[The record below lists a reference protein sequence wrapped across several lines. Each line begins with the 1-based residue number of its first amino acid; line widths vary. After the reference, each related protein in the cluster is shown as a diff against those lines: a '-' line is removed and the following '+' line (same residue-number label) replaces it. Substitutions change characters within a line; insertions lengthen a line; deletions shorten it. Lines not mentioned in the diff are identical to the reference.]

1 MDQRMNKLWLRISSA
16 FFLTILILLL
26 LLWWAIASTLQT
38 FARDQVM
45 TQLEDT
51 SQVITHQLQYQET
64 EEIYQN
70 VSNWL
75 EDFTSDS
82 DIRMTFIG
90 TDGEVI
96 VDSVHPAEEMENHSD
111 REEVEALI
119 DTSSRAYSIERYSDT
134 LGETMLYHAQK
145 AYDNDGNVAGI
156 IRTSMTLDSLEA
168 MIAEFWRSAAFV
180 TGGLIILFAI
190 ISTLIARGISRPINE
205 IIQVTDQLRNK
216 NYSSRITM
224 ETRGEIKVLADSVN
238 ELASSLYLQTKE
250 IEENSRE
257 LESIM
262 SQMNSGVLI
271 INQEGYIE
279 LINPSMESIL
289 NMRKSDLIDQ
299 HFTQIQSFPILIGLM
314 QELLQSNRKIEEELY
329 FSENFIY
336 DAHLTPFYGKGWK
349 RRGVIVV
356 LHNITN
362 IRRLEQ
368 IRSDF
373 IANVSHELKTP
384 VTSVKGFAETLLS
397 NEVQDPETRTY
408 FLQIIYDESERIDRL
423 IHDLLQ
429 LSRIEKHEMPL
440 NITSVDVIR
449 LLHRISATL
458 QKEIEKKTL
467 NLQLPKIEQPIFVDL
482 DVDRFSQVILNLL
495 ANAVNYSNEFGNI
508 KVGVV
513 FSKDEFILAVSDDG
527 IGIPKNT
534 MSRVFER
541 FYRVDKARS
550 RHSGGTG
557 LGLSIVKHLVE
568 LHNGRIDVES
578 IEGEGSTFTVIVPRR
593 QNNDTIN

>member
-1 MDQRMNKLWLRISSA
+1 MNKLWLRISSA

-51 SQVITHQLQYQET
+51 SQVIAHQLQYQET
-64 EEIYQN
+64 EEIYEN

-75 EDFTSDS
+75 EDFTSES
-82 DIRMTFIG
+82 DIRMTFISP
-90 TDGEVI
+90 DGEVI
-96 VDSVHPAEEMENHSD
+96 VDSMHPAEEMDNHSD
-111 REEVEALI
+111 REEVQALMN
-119 DTSSRAYSIERYSDT
+119 TSSRSYSVERYSDT
-134 LGETMLYHAQK
+134 LDASMLYHAQK
-145 AYDNDGNVAGI
+145 AYDSDGQVAGI
-156 IRTSMTLDSLEA
+156 IRTSMTLDTLEA

-205 IIQVTDQLRNK
+205 IIQVTDELRNK

-279 LINPSMESIL
+279 LINPSMEAIL
-289 NMRKSDLIDQ
+289 NMKKSDLIDQ
-299 HFTQIQSFPILIGLM
+299 HFTRIQSFPVLIRLM
-314 QELLQSNRKIEEELY
+314 QEILQSNRKIEEELY

-362 IRRLEQ
+362 LRRLEQ

-397 NEVQDPETRTY
+397 NEVQDEETRTY

-449 LLHRISATL
+449 LLHKTAATL
-458 QKEIEKKTL
+458 QKEIEKKNL
-467 NLQLPKIEQPIFVDL
+467 NLHLPKIDQSIFVDL

-495 ANAVNYSNEFGNI
+495 ANAINYSNEFGNI

-527 IGIPKNT
+527 IGIPKNMMT
-534 MSRVFER
+534 RVFER

-578 IEGEGSTFTVIVPRR
+578 IEGEGSTFTVIVPRH

>member
-1 MDQRMNKLWLRISSA
+1 MNKLWLRISLA
-16 FFLTILILLL
+16 FFLTILILLI

-51 SQVITHQLQYQET
+51 SQVIAHQLQFQDAGDIRED
-64 EEIYQN
+64 
-70 VSNWL
+70 VALWL
-75 EDFTSDS
+75 EDFTTDS
-82 DIRMTFIG
+82 DIRLTFIAP
-90 TDGEVI
+90 DGEVI
-96 VDSVHPAEEMENHSD
+96 VDSMHVAEDMENHSD
-111 REEVEALI
+111 REEVEALLES
-119 DTSSRAYSIERYSDT
+119 SSRHYSIERHSDT
-134 LGETMLYHAQK
+134 MDETMLYHALK
-145 AYDNDGNVAGI
+145 TYDSNGDVAGI
-156 IRTSMTLDSLEA
+156 IRTSMTLDALEA
-168 MIAEFWRSAAFV
+168 MIAEFWRSAAFI

-205 IIQVTDQLRNK
+205 IVQVTDELRNK
-216 NYSSRITM
+216 NYSSRVTID
-224 ETRGEIKVLADSVN
+224 TRGEIKVLADSVN

-271 INQEGYIE
+271 IDQQGYIE

-289 NMRKSDLIDQ
+289 NMKKSDLMDE
-299 HFTQIQSFPILIGLM
+299 HFTRIESFPVLIRLI
-314 QELLQSNRKIEEELY
+314 QELLQHNRKIQEELY

-397 NEVQDPETRTY
+397 NEVQDEKTREY

-440 NITSVDVIR
+440 NITSVDVIK
-449 LLHRISATL
+449 LIHRTSATL
-458 QKEIEKKTL
+458 QKEIEKKNLTL
-467 NLQLPKIEQPIFVDL
+467 HLPKMDQPKFVDL
-482 DVDRFSQVILNLL
+482 DIDRFSQVILNLL
-495 ANAVNYSNEFGNI
+495 ANAINYSNEFGTI

-557 LGLSIVKHLVE
+557 LGLSIVKHLIE

-578 IEGEGSTFTVIVPRR
+578 VEGEGSTFTVIVPRR
-593 QNNDTIN
+593 QNNDIIN

>member
-1 MDQRMNKLWLRISSA
+1 MNKLWLRISSA

-75 EDFTSDS
+75 ENFTSDS

-96 VDSVHPAEEMENHSD
+96 VDSMHPAEEMDNHSD

-119 DTSSRAYSIERYSDT
+119 NTSSRSHSVERHSDT
-134 LGETMLYHAQK
+134 LGESMLYHAQK
-145 AYDNDGNVAGI
+145 AYNVNGEVAGI

-205 IIQVTDQLRNK
+205 IIQVTDELRNK

-271 INQEGYIE
+271 INQQGYIE

-289 NMRKSDLIDQ
+289 NMKKSDLIDQ
-299 HFTQIQSFPILIGLM
+299 HFTRIQSFPILIRLM

-349 RRGVIVV
+349 RRGLIVV

-397 NEVQDPETRTY
+397 NEVKDEETRTY

-440 NITSVDVIR
+440 NITSVDVIS
-449 LLHRISATL
+449 LLHRIAATL
-458 QKEIEKKTL
+458 QKEIEKKNL
-467 NLQLPKIEQPIFVDL
+467 NLQLPKIDQPIFVDL

-593 QNNDTIN
+593 QNNETIN

>member
-1 MDQRMNKLWLRISSA
+1 MNKLWLRISSA

-75 EDFTSDS
+75 ENFTSDS

-96 VDSVHPAEEMENHSD
+96 VDSMHPAEEMDNHSD

-119 DTSSRAYSIERYSDT
+119 NTSSRSHSVERHSDI
-134 LGETMLYHAQK
+134 LGESMLYHAQK
-145 AYDNDGNVAGI
+145 AYNVNGEVAGI

-205 IIQVTDQLRNK
+205 IIQVTDELRNK

-271 INQEGYIE
+271 INQQGYIE

-289 NMRKSDLIDQ
+289 NMKKSDLIDQ
-299 HFTQIQSFPILIGLM
+299 HFTRIQSFPILIRLM

-397 NEVQDPETRTY
+397 NEVKDEETRTY

-440 NITSVDVIR
+440 NITSVDVIS
-449 LLHRISATL
+449 LLHRIAATL
-458 QKEIEKKTL
+458 QKEIEKKNL
-467 NLQLPKIEQPIFVDL
+467 NLQLPKIDQPIFVDL

-593 QNNDTIN
+593 QNNETIN

>member
-1 MDQRMNKLWLRISSA
+1 MNKLWLRISSA

-458 QKEIEKKTL
+458 QKEIEKKNL